1 VSEALATRERHA
13 PPEARDSGRLFE
25 AGGSSLEDLVLAAW
39 EDLALHGR
47 ADCPVCR
54 AELLGHQG
62 CASCGSELS

>member
-1 VSEALATRERHA
+1 VSEALATRERAA
-13 PPEARDSGRLFE
+13 PAEAHSGRLFE
-25 AGGSSLEDLVLAAW
+25 AGGSSLEELILATW

-54 AELLGHQG
+54 AELLGPEG